1 MTHHDLAIIGA
12 TIVDGTGSARFA
24 ANVYVTGDAIAAVS
38 PPGRVGSATEIVE
51 AKGLILAPG
60 FIDVHTHDDMAL
72 IHTPELRSK
81 TSQGVTTVITGLCGY
96 SAAPLPHGV
105 DLPQEYD
112 ILIPEG
118 GQTFP
123 RWSISRCRGIGCTC
137 AELVAAGRTFV
148 VAYRQ
153 HDPPGPPCKPTGTG
167 GDGPRV

>member
-118 GQTFP
+118 GQTLP
-123 RWSISRCRGIGCTC
+123 RFGQYLDAVASAAPAPNWLP
-137 AELVAAGRTFV
+137 LV
-148 VAYRQ
+148 
-153 HDPPGPPCKPTGTG
+153 
-167 GDGPRV
+167 